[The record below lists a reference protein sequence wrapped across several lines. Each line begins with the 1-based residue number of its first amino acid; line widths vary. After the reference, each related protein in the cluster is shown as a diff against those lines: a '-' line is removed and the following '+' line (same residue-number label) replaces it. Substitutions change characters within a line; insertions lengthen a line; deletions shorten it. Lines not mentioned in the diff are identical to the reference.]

1 MKKYSLML
9 LFVLFSSFLVV
20 PTASAACPEI
30 GSQEF
35 GDVGEQVQLIACT
48 DEGLQGGN
56 QSVTIET
63 PVATLPGAAAA
74 SAVGDLLIAVVQT
87 DGTAEDLDDPT
98 DYDADWT
105 PAIGTPYIDFGG
117 VTSMIWT
124 RIADGTESASYTFG
138 WDSNEQV
145 YGYIL
150 RFTGASGL
158 YQMSTNGTGTSNN
171 PIANTVTANAAN
183 SLILRMLSIDRRP
196 IVQDVSPN
204 PAAHTLITIE
214 ASRPTGGGGGQVVS
228 GGASYRHQALAGTSS
243 GNASFSNLTGSEQWH
258 TRTMAIEPYEFRF
271 SMPDATA
278 GVCGTQLVTLSVTDS
293 SGAIPP
299 GSAMENF
306 AGEVTISASFSAGAT
321 WNDGPGL
328 TNSIVDNGNGD
339 ATYQFDPADNGVAVF
354 EFYNSNLGSV
364 VDFDVSYGNF
374 GESINYVSP
383 ALTIINCEFV
393 VTNDVGDEVGTC
405 AMEAVTIT
413 LQDTD
418 GNPADTY
425 SGTLSIDNGSSDT
438 FGNYVLNAGHTGAGS
453 FVDAIA
459 DDGKAEYTF
468 ALTPSSGSN
477 ELVLDYIHGSADLT
491 SIDFAITED
500 SGDNFLVA
508 SITSLDVIACEIIV
522 TLPDGDDTRDV
533 CTMTRVRFEIQAGG
547 ATVTNYTGVLNI
559 ATSAGQG
566 LWFENVAEQ
575 PYPGTLSGGGL
586 GDGTASYDFNGSEA
600 GIVIL
605 DFRNQVTATNLSVT
619 ATGLTDE
626 GIALPQG
633 GAIPVFTDIAQC
645 TITITTANATV
656 NNISDVC
663 RAAESVTY
671 TLTDRDGG
679 AATAFTGTVVM
690 QTSTNAG
697 NYELTAGAGTLTGP
711 GGNDGF
717 ATYEFDSTDNGVFT
731 VGYSVLAAPGGLG
744 DVTLTATLTSTTL
757 VNTDGTLRF
766 RDCVFNIS
774 YPADTA
780 PFETDV
786 CSIKQVRI
794 DLVDFDG
801 DPVTDYTGTI
811 NLSTSTGFGSWS
823 ADASANGTLSDPFGE
838 DGSASYTFV
847 DLVAGTDPG
856 DDDGVVLL
864 NFTHTA
870 AAAAAM
876 NINVTD
882 SITSDPGN
890 PGTADD
896 PNLVVDVCTFQIS
909 FDGGGASAHDDA
921 SITACEVQAV
931 TIEVFDS
938 TGALATDY
946 AGQINLSTSTNNGN
960 WSINSG
966 NGSLSDVGGAGDF
979 VADDGVVFYTF
990 NDDGIGLDDD
1000 GVVTLDFSNQNAE
1013 TVNFNVVD
1021 EVIALGLDGVIV
1033 EEGAAD
1039 PSLEIGSCIPAVQ
1052 SHTCAIGGSGISTAL
1067 TIDPQAT
1074 DPNLRGRMV
1083 VIATSHEGDADV
1095 TNVTFGGIGATKLLD
1110 IRADEGAFDSN
1121 TELWA
1126 IDDATMP
1133 NPGVATSYNAVVTHG
1148 DDSLGVCA
1156 LYVNDVEQVFPAT
1169 VASPNEDDG
1178 QINATSSIADQQV
1191 ASTTVTTTE
1200 NNALIV
1206 SVVGN
1211 GSSGSYDNVS
1221 PSPPMLRLFNENPAS
1236 AVFSGSTGNA
1246 PTAASITIDETSS
1259 NATNL
1264 RHTHIVAA
1272 FNPLIS
1278 GPPVAAGFEP
1288 VVLFQTYSGNISYQA
1303 IGASFQTSPNSGG
1316 VCNLVNPLEA
1326 TANLQLPDA
1335 ANGEMAANG
1344 DPFSATD
1351 EFDSD
1356 VQAAWLYWFASG
1368 SFDLPNM
1375 DGVGAFPNTKNPDDF
1390 DNVTFTTPNGSGGSN
1405 VTNLTADDVFAVEN
1419 VGGNSN
1425 ADFYVAYKDV
1435 TNVMV
1440 GSSNEGVGSDE
1451 DPNGDYT
1458 ISNIVIDDNEPW
1470 LGRGS
1475 CAGGFALVVVY
1486 ENTYEQLRVINLFH
1500 GFQPFQNSAFTLV
1513 PRNFRIAAR
1522 DTVTNTPNGQVTHIT
1537 VEGDVGN
1544 TGADE
1549 ALTIQDTP
1557 GDFDPL
1563 NFNGLTTD
1571 FNPVEEEFNG
1581 TVTRPVYALT
1591 DVVTG
1596 GTGEPAE
1603 YKYIFD
1609 NSSGVNGN
1617 PSNGYEIDFPNPAV
1631 FPFTPP
1637 GAAETTYGL
1646 SYGVD
1651 IDTHFID
1658 GDDIGDILYNF
1669 ADPSD
1674 LAEEITTRY
1683 AADQDLVML
1692 VAEIISV
1699 NNAPIAD
1706 IEVTIT
1712 EDGASSFKVGSTSI
1726 YNIEVKNNGNGAVT
1740 FGSATGIIELVGELP
1755 PGMTFNNG
1763 GGEITGTGWVCTDSV
1778 DSTTAFT
1785 CTYDIT
1791 ANLGVG
1797 GLGDASL
1804 PTVSA
1809 TVSIDS
1815 PPAFFPSLNNDA
1827 KVIVRVHHSDG
1838 TCGTPGTGILPLITS
1853 SCEAPEFDNVY
1864 DLQGGALDI
1873 NDIDDKTGSN
1883 NNVDSI
1889 TTNVQGIE
1897 TDLSV
1902 VKAVTTILEEGSSDS
1917 ILYTITVTNNGPD
1930 DIVAGLTQPTITITD
1945 NEPVG
1950 VNFDS
1955 ASGDF
1960 WTCNVNAGVPD
1971 QLVCT
1976 FDNSTGLMTPLN
1988 SGESS
1993 VITVVGDVTGSS
2005 PDPVTNT
2012 VQVSSG
2018 TYNFDNVPGNNTF
2031 GTTDNIDPVPAAVTD
2046 RFLLS
2051 VSAAA
2056 AMNTTSL
2063 GTGGGLLSDFSD
2075 DDIVLYDPL
2084 TDSAELFI
2092 DSATVPDYS
2101 VTDPNAIHLL
2111 PNGQVV
2117 LSANA
2122 DGNSIGTN
2130 MQSFDKDDIVL
2141 YDKLLNT
2148 ATLLFDGSAFIT
2160 DDAMDAIDLN
2170 IDAVY
2175 VLDDGSI
2182 VFSTAGPASGNRT
2195 GGGTESW
2202 SDSDLVRYDPSDDTF
2217 LVYLDA
2223 EDDNVFD
2230 AVDAQ
2235 VDAAYIRVD
2244 PADATMVI
2252 DTFVLSSEVQGAV
2265 LGDDNVLVG
2274 RDDVAEITI
2283 DTGTPAVPTATIS
2296 TNLFN
2301 GGIPIGVFDTMEVD
2315 LKINALHI
2323 IETGYLGDF
2332 DISEV
2337 TPGNAC
2343 APASIRIRKELG
2355 DSTDTDTNY
2364 EGSIVITT
2372 DSMPENGIWSV
2383 DTGTPAN
2390 LDNSYGGDTD
2400 NGQALYTFAPGDNGV
2415 VILSLD
2421 IAQDPPVS
2429 DSVSVSVTNGFVT
2442 NVDGP
2447 FSFSI
2452 VATAVDYRDDFE
2464 VAALNNND
2472 SIASP
2477 PALWGTD
2484 WAEVDALNG
2493 MASGAGSGL
2502 GMSTGNIQMTGG
2514 KLTFTS
2520 NLTTDGGAVDPS
2532 MTRAAGLGLF
2542 DYEEPVLIKY
2552 DYGYSS
2558 ASNAGDVIELQIS
2571 NDDADYITVL
2581 TYDSLDG
2588 TSGSDIDETVDISA
2602 FITNNPADD
2611 MPDDPNLIV
2620 IDGTDFNL
2628 YVRWVLV
2635 SGYVLGTFTV
2645 DNFEVTS
2652 STNACV
2658 TTGLNHYHIDIPDTG
2673 LACVASTVTITAHSA
2688 QHGAVAVDPGTV
2700 LNLSTS
2706 NNSGSWAGIVS
2717 GGGIL
2722 VDTTGVVI
2730 SDTDGMGTYTFPGGE
2745 DSVALAFNYTD
2756 PAGDGSTVNIDVTDG
2771 THTEIQ
2777 QTAMPFDDT
2786 HDPDSDFA
2794 EAGLLFYDEAA
2805 SSNFIQLPFQ
2815 IAGKPALTAPAS
2827 GDVTLQIVR
2836 SVPIPGQNAAA
2847 ACESLV
2853 SDSEVVT
2860 VKFAG
2865 LCVDP
2870 MGCDVSTM
2878 SVYDSAAVEQTM
2890 VPVFD
2895 SPTAN
2900 PEQLGLALTLR
2911 FEDQGVPIDGEN
2923 NIGAQVNFIYPDSG
2937 KISLHAEY
2945 EITLNDDVA
2954 GFASGDTING
2964 ASSTF
2969 IVRPFGFDIDFG
2981 PSGDDRE
2988 MGGSLSLAT
2997 DASGPAFARA
3007 GVGFEA
3013 TVSAVV
3019 WEDVNDDGIGDDDL
3033 DGDGIPDVGADLSNN
3048 SVATN
3053 FGDEAVDNNTVIV
3066 SVRTDNPGV
3075 PGGVNGA
3082 MVTVDGSTDVF
3093 QGFSAGVSGPQNIA
3107 INEVGIFDLS
3117 AELVDNN
3124 VGRNPINY
3132 FETTPYTAV
3141 EGVVGGVVNVGRIY
3155 PNHFELQG
3163 VPTFSPRV
3171 NQSCSPASTFT
3182 YMGEDFGVNFTI
3194 EAKNFQDGT
3203 TQNYFDDFAKL
3214 NSFDELN
3221 MGAIIDVDGA
3231 ADIDVDDPIVRL
3243 TNSTIPDPGA
3253 VGSEWAAGVLILGGD
3268 MNIARLASGEDAP
3281 LTDVK
3286 VVFAP
3291 TDNNINDM
3299 DPDDF
3304 DSSNDVI
3311 LNVYDVELDDGMPD
3325 VDPLVGPWNFKE
3337 LATHEFRYGRLLVEN
3352 AYGSEFEDLD
3362 IGLRLE
3368 YFDGND
3374 FVTNTDD
3381 SCTQVQYTVASQ
3393 ELDFVAGSYESN
3405 DAGNLFEAGDTTI
3418 ENGMD
3423 FTIEIFQGQTSRLE
3437 DGNDEDED
3445 DTDRPFFTTA
3455 PANEETGRVLVELD
3469 LGATSLDFLKYDWRG
3484 GLDEDPGDIY
3494 DEQPEGE
3501 DYDEDNPRGI
3511 VEFGSYRGHDRVINW
3526 QEIYIG
3532 PGP

>member
-48 DEGLQGGN
+48 DQGLRGGN
-56 QSVTIET
+56 QSVTIGT

-87 DGTAEDLDDPT
+87 DGAAEDLDDPT

-124 RIADGTESASYTFG
+124 RIADGTESESYTFG
-138 WDSNEQV
+138 WDSSEQV

-183 SLILRMLSIDRRP
+183 SLILRMLSVDRRP

-204 PAAHTLITIE
+204 PAVHTLITIE
-214 ASRPTGGGGGQVVS
+214 AGRPKLTGGGGGATVS
-228 GGASYRHQALAGTSS
+228 GGASYTHQALAGTSS

-328 TNSIVDNGNGD
+328 TNSIVDNGNGN

-354 EFYNSNLGSV
+354 EFHNSNLGSV

-425 SGTLSIDNGSSDT
+425 SGTLSIGNGSSDT

-477 ELVLDYIHGSADLT
+477 ELVLDYIHGSTDLA

-575 PYPGTLSGGGL
+575 PYPGTLSGGY
-586 GDGTASYDFNGSEA
+586 GTVSYDFNGSEA

-679 AATAFTGTVVM
+679 AATAFTGTVFM

-717 ATYEFDSTDNGVFT
+717 ASYAFDSTDNGVFT

-744 DVTLTATLTSTTL
+744 DVMLTATLISTTL

-766 RDCVFNIS
+766 RNCVFNIS
-774 YPADTA
+774 YPSDTA

-823 ADASANGTLSDPFGE
+823 ADVSANGTVSDPFGE

-876 NINVTD
+876 NIDVTD

-890 PGTADD
+890 PGTTDD
-896 PNLVVDVCTFQIS
+896 PNLVVDVCTVQIS
-909 FDGGGASAHDDA
+909 FDGGGASAHGDA
-921 SITACEVQAV
+921 EITACEVQAV

-946 AGQINLSTSTNNGN
+946 AGQINFSTSTNNGN

-979 VADDGVVFYTF
+979 VAGDGVVFYTF

-1000 GVVTLDFSNQNAE
+1000 GVVILDFSNQNAE

-1021 EVIALGLDGVIV
+1021 QIIALGLDGVIV

-1148 DDSLGVCA
+1148 DTSLGVCA
-1156 LYVNDVEQVFPAT
+1156 LYVDDVEQAFPMT
-1169 VASPNEDDG
+1169 VANPNEDDG

-1200 NNALIV
+1200 KNALIV

-1221 PSPPMLRLFNENPAS
+1221 PSPPMLRLFNENPAL

-1259 NATNL
+1259 VAANL

-1278 GPPVAAGFEP
+1278 GPPVAATFEP
-1288 VVLFQTYSGNISYQA
+1288 VVLFQTYSGNLSYRA
-1303 IGASFQTSPNSGG
+1303 IGASFQDGPNSGG
-1316 VCNLVNPLEA
+1316 VCSLVNPLEA

-1335 ANGEMAANG
+1335 ADVDLAANG
-1344 DPFSATD
+1344 DPFSAAG

-1375 DGVGAFPNTKNPDDF
+1375 DGIGAFPNTKNPDDF
-1390 DNVTFTTPNGSGGSN
+1390 DNVTFTTPDGLGGFN
-1405 VTNLTADDVFAVEN
+1405 VTNLIADDIFTVEN
-1419 VGGNSN
+1419 VGGNNN

-1440 GSSNEGVGSDE
+1440 GSDNELVGSDE

-1458 ISNIVIDDNEPW
+1458 ISNIVIDDNQPW

-1486 ENTYEQLRVINLFH
+1486 ENPYEQLRVINLFH

-1537 VEGDVGN
+1537 VEGDVGLS
-1544 TGADE
+1544 GANE

-1563 NFNGLTTD
+1563 NFNGLATD
-1571 FNPVEEEFNG
+1571 FNPADEEFNG

-1596 GTGEPAE
+1596 GVGEPAE

-1609 NSSGVNGN
+1609 SSSGVNGN

-1637 GAAETTYGL
+1637 GAAETAYGL

-1658 GDDIGDILYNF
+1658 GDEVGDILYNF
-1669 ADPSD
+1669 ADPTD

-1712 EDGASSFKVGSTSI
+1712 EDGASTFKVGSTSV

-1755 PGMTFNNG
+1755 AGMTFNNG
-1763 GGEITGTGWVCTDSV
+1763 GGEITGAGWVCTDSV

-1809 TVSIDS
+1809 VVTIDQ
-1815 PPAFFPSLNNDA
+1815 PPVFFPSLNNDA
-1827 KVIVRVHHSDG
+1827 KVIVRVQHSDG
-1838 TCGTPGTGILPLITS
+1838 TCGMPGTGILPLITS
-1853 SCEAPEFDNVY
+1853 SCEAPEFDNVF

-1902 VKAVTTILEEGSSDS
+1902 VKTVTTILEEGSSDS

-1930 DIVAGLTQPTITITD
+1930 DVGALTQPTITITD

-1955 ASGDF
+1955 ASGTD
-1960 WTCNVNAGVPD
+1960 WTCNVNAGAPD
-1971 QLVCT
+1971 QLVCD
-1976 FDNSTGLMTPLN
+1976 FDNSSSMTPLN

-1993 VITVVGDVTGSS
+1993 VITVVGDVTGTS
-2005 PDPVTNT
+2005 PGPVTNT

-2018 TYNFDNVPGNNTF
+2018 TYDFDNVPGNNTF
-2031 GTTDNIDPVPAAVTD
+2031 GTTDNIDPVPPAVTD

-2063 GTGGGLLSDFSD
+2063 GSGGGLLSDFSD

-2130 MQSFDKDDIVL
+2130 MQGFDKDDIVL

-2223 EDDNVFD
+2223 EDDNVFG

-2244 PADATMVI
+2244 PADATMVL

-2265 LGDDNVLVG
+2265 LGDNNIVVG

-2283 DTGTPAVPTATIS
+2283 DTGTPAVPTATTS

-2332 DISEV
+2332 AISEI
-2337 TPGNAC
+2337 TPGDAC
-2343 APASIRIRKELG
+2343 SPARIRITKELG
-2355 DSTDTDTNY
+2355 DTTDTDTDY
-2364 EGSIVITT
+2364 EGSIIITA
-2372 DSMPENGIWSV
+2372 DSGTGSWTV
-2383 DTGTPAN
+2383 DTGTSAN
-2390 LDNSYGGDTD
+2390 LDNSFGGSSD
-2400 NGQALYTFAPGDNGV
+2400 NGQALYTFASGDNGV
-2415 VILSLD
+2415 VILNLD
-2421 IAQDPPVS
+2421 VTQEPPVS
-2429 DSVSVSVTNGFVT
+2429 ASINISVTNGFVT
-2442 NVDGP
+2442 NQDGP
-2447 FSFSI
+2447 
-2452 VATAVDYRDDFE
+2452 Y
-2464 VAALNNND
+2464 ALNLVPSDVNYLD
-2472 SIASP
+2472 EFGV
-2477 PALWGTD
+2477 PAFDNSDGEAGWAID
-2484 WAEVDALNG
+2484 WVEVDAFSG
-2493 MASGAGSGL
+2493 MASGPGL
-2502 GMSTGNIQMTGG
+2502 GMTTGNIQMTGG

-2542 DYEEPVLIKY
+2542 DYEEPVFIKY
-2552 DYGYSS
+2552 HYGYSS
-2558 ASNAGDVIELQIS
+2558 ASAAGDVIELQIS
-2571 NDDADYITVL
+2571 NDDVSYITVQ
-2581 TYDSLDG
+2581 TYDMLDG
-2588 TSGSDIDETVDISA
+2588 TSGSDIGETIDISA
-2602 FITNNPADD
+2602 FITNDPADD

-2620 IDGTDFNL
+2620 IDSTDTDL

-2635 SGYVLGTFTV
+2635 SGYVLGSFTV
-2645 DNFEVTS
+2645 DNFEVET
-2652 STNACV
+2652 STNSCADFSS
-2658 TTGLNHYHIDIPDTG
+2658 LDHYHIDIPATG
-2673 LACVASTVTITAHSA
+2673 LACVASAVTITAHTV
-2688 QHGAVAVDPGTV
+2688 QHGNVEVDPGTV

-2706 NNSGSWAGIVS
+2706 NNAGSWASIVS
-2717 GGGIL
+2717 GGGVL
-2722 VDTTGVVI
+2722 VDTTGVVMT
-2730 SDTDGMGTYTFPGGE
+2730 DTDGMGTYTFPGGE
-2745 DSVALAFNYTD
+2745 ASVSLAFNYTD
-2756 PAGDGSTVNIDVTDG
+2756 PLGDTPAVNIDVVDGNGVEELKVTD
-2771 THTEIQ
+2771 
-2777 QTAMPFDDT
+2777 PPLFDDS
-2786 HDPDSDFA
+2786 HDPDSVFA

-2805 SSNFIQLPFQ
+2805 SSNFTQLPFQ

-2827 GDVTLQIVR
+2827 GNVTLQIVR
-2836 SVPIPGQNAAA
+2836 SVPIPGENAAA

-2853 SDSEVVT
+2853 SDGEVVT
-2860 VKFAG
+2860 VKLAG

-2870 MGCDVSTM
+2870 MSCDVSTM
-2878 SVYDSAAVEQTM
+2878 SVYDSAAAEQTM
-2890 VPVFD
+2890 VPIFD

-2900 PEQLGLALTLR
+2900 PEQSGLALTLL

-2923 NIGAQVNFIYPDSG
+2923 NIGAQVNFMYPDSG

-2945 EITLNDDVA
+2945 ELTLNDDIA

-2964 ASSTF
+2964 ASSEF
-2969 IVRPFGFDIDFG
+2969 VVRPFGFDIDFG
-2981 PSGDDRE
+2981 SSGDDRE
-2988 MGGSLSLAT
+2988 MGGALSVAT
-2997 DASGPAFARA
+2997 DATGPAFARA

-3013 TVSAVV
+3013 TVSAVL
-3019 WEDVNDDGIGDDDL
+3019 WEQADDGDM
-3033 DGDGIPDVGADLSNN
+3033 DGIPDVGADLSNN
-3048 SVATN
+3048 PVATN

-3075 PGGVNGA
+3075 LGGVNGA

-3093 QGFSAGVSGPQNIA
+3093 QGFSGGFSGPQNIA
-3107 INEVGIFDLS
+3107 INEVGIFNLS
-3117 AELVDNN
+3117 AELVDNAMD
-3124 VGRNPINY
+3124 RNPINY
-3132 FETTPYTAV
+3132 FETTPYTTV

-3163 VPTFSPRV
+3163 APSFSPRV
-3171 NQSCSPASTFT
+3171 NQGCSPASTFT
-3182 YMGEDFGVNFTI
+3182 YMGEGFGVNFTI
-3194 EAKNFQDGT
+3194 EAKNFQDQT

-3221 MGAIIDVDGA
+3221 MGAIIDVDGG
-3231 ADIDVDDPIVRL
+3231 ADIDVTARL
-3243 TNSTIPDPGA
+3243 TNSAVPDPGA
-3253 VGSEWAAGVLILGGD
+3253 VGSEWAAGVLTLGGD
-3268 MNIARLASGEDAP
+3268 LNIARLASGEDAP
-3281 LTDVK
+3281 LKDVK
-3286 VVFAP
+3286 IVFAP

-3325 VDPLVGPWNFKE
+3325 VDPLVGPWDFKE

-3352 AYGSEFEDLD
+3352 AYGSGFEDLD
-3362 IGLRLE
+3362 IGLSLE

-3374 FVTNTDD
+3374 FVVNTDD
-3381 SCTQVQYTVASQ
+3381 SCTQLPYTVASQ

-3437 DGNDEDED
+3437 DGNDDDED

-3455 PANEETGRVLVELD
+3455 PVNEESGRVLVELD
-3469 LGATSLDFLKYDWRG
+3469 LDATSLDFLKYDWRG
-3484 GLDEDPGDIY
+3484 GAGEDPGDPY
-3494 DEQPEGE
+3494 DEEPEGM
-3501 DYDEDNPRGI
+3501 DYDDNPRGI